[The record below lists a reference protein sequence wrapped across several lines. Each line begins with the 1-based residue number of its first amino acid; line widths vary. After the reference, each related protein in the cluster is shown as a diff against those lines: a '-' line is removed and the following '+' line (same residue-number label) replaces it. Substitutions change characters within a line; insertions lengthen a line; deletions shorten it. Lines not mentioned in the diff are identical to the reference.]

1 MTMKHETI
9 EVTLGVFNKPNRNG
23 VIFEIDRNKLIT
35 QMEGMVG
42 KIVGEIGQPAV
53 DGPVNFNDILRRMCA
68 VQDVNS
74 AGVLQAYSIVDNPDG
89 SYQVNGKVKLS
100 SKLDW
105 LLDNSDPEP
114 VFGIRALTE
123 PSKAGEPIK
132 EIINLIS
139 FDYIPP
145 HKR

>member
-23 VIFEIDRNKLIT
+23 VIYNIDRDKLVT

-53 DGPVNFNDILRRMCA
+53 GGPVDFNNVLRRVCA
-68 VQDVNS
+68 VQRVNS
-74 AGVLQAYSIVDNPDG
+74 AGVLQAYNIVDNPDG